1 MIIKKVPKKLTK
13 KKKKV
18 KKRGKRKTFDTT
30 TKTNLELK
38 FEGFLKELGLVEGV
52 DYEFQ
57 HKVTSAYFDFVIK
70 NKRILIEV
78 DGDFHH
84 CNPNIYT
91 EAKYPIQIQSVKND
105 IRKNGIAAK
114 NRYKLLRF
122 WETDINNNSDEVK
135 NILKKEILL

>member
-1 MIIKKVPKKLTK
+1 MKKIPKKLTK

-18 KKRGKRKTFDTT
+18 KKRGKRKTFDVTA
-30 TKTNLELK
+30 KTNLELK

-57 HKVTSAYFDFVIK
+57 HKVTSAYFDFLIK
-70 NKRILIEV
+70 KKRILIEV

-84 CNPNIYT
+84 CNPKIYS
-91 EAKYPIQIQSVKND
+91 EAKYPIQQQSVKND
-105 IRKNGIAAK
+105 IRKNGIASK

-122 WETDINNNSDEVK
+122 WEMDINNNPEEIK